1 MTFITSSRSILTV
14 GICWLIG
21 DCINLLQ
28 PDFTCGVFL
37 EVLLKRS
44 AKKISDNMFNSA
56 VSCVF
61 FSTLFTPLAWYF
73 FIYPLAMT
81 EMLGEST
88 YVITMI
94 VGGLATVGV
103 IPYALLFSTQ
113 PLSDQVSL
121 VHISKIKEYLS
132 KIRDII
138 LSDNAEDGMSLVD
151 KLSHEQAK
159 IEKWIIAINNG
170 MTTF

>member
-1 MTFITSSRSILTV
+1 M
-14 GICWLIG
+14 
-21 DCINLLQ
+21 
-28 PDFTCGVFL
+28 
-37 EVLLKRS
+37 
-44 AKKISDNMFNSA
+44 
-56 VSCVF
+56 
-61 FSTLFTPLAWYF
+61 
-73 FIYPLAMT
+73 
-81 EMLGEST
+81 
-88 YVITMI
+88 
-94 VGGLATVGV
+94 

-138 LSDNAEDGMSLVD
+138 LSDNAEDGVALVD

-170 MTTF
+170 MTTFNSLIQLFLFINNLIKTLLLLHL